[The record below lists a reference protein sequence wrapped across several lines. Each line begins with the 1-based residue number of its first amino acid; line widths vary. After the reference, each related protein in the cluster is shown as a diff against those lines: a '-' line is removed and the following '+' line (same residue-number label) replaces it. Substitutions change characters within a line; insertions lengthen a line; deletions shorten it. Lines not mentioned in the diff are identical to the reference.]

1 MSSSRK
7 KNAPRRPRTRYTL
20 LRQWEMLRAIP
31 KEPRMASFKDIA
43 DRMKEAGYPVDP
55 NTVRRDLDELSG
67 LFPLIIDTESRP
79 HLCFWNKHA
88 DLGLPAMSPAET
100 LAFRMVEQYLGQ
112 LLPTTVFD
120 TIRGPFHRARK
131 TLEALQEKNPTA
143 AWFDKVRAVPPTQ
156 PMAPPHIDPAVYDIL
171 CHALLEGRQVKARY
185 KPLGQLEGK
194 EYLLHPLAMILR
206 TPSLYLVATAWG
218 YRKSED
224 MRLYALHRFEQAE
237 MLDDPVSPPDGFDL
251 DREIERGLA
260 DFGERGAPIE
270 IELLVSEELAAILE
284 ETPLA
289 VRGMPPKS
297 VQTMTPEPDGR
308 YRVKA
313 RVNDSWQ
320 LRWWILEQNMGIE
333 VIAPAHLRDEIA
345 TQLGQAAATYGDQ
358 VGTGGAS

>member
-131 TLEALQEKNPTA
+131 TLEALQEGNPTA
-143 AWFDKVRAVPPTQ
+143 AWIDKVRAVPPTQ
-156 PMAPPHIDPAVYDIL
+156 PMAPP
-171 CHALLEGRQVKARY
+171 
-185 KPLGQLEGK
+185 
-194 EYLLHPLAMILR
+194 
-206 TPSLYLVATAWG
+206 
-218 YRKSED
+218 
-224 MRLYALHRFEQAE
+224 
-237 MLDDPVSPPDGFDL
+237 DGFDL
-251 DREIERGLA
+251 DREIDRGLA
-260 DFGERGAPIE
+260 DFGERGDPIE
-270 IELLVSEELAAILE
+270 IELLVCEELAAILE